1 MLDRCPGL
9 RGTVVEHNSLPD
21 AEMAPLLKGA
31 RAVLLP
37 SFAEGFGFPVIEAL
51 ALGAPVLCSDIPAL
65 RETGGSVPEYLD
77 PLDGL
82 GWRAAILDYA
92 AEPSPRRDAQ
102 LARLA
107 GWRPPRWSEHFAE
120 VDRFLAQLGECPPG
134 TSRRP

>member
-1 MLDRCPGL
+1 
-9 RGTVVEHNSLPD
+9 
-21 AEMAPLLKGA
+21 
-31 RAVLLP
+31 
-37 SFAEGFGFPVIEAL
+37 L

-92 AEPSPRRDAQ
+92 DEPSPRRDAQ